1 MDWDYWGK
9 PVPGFGDPQ
18 ASLLIIG
25 LAPAAHGA
33 NRTGRMFTGDSS
45 GQWLVK
51 ALYETGLANQPYTV
65 SKDDGLKLKSVYVT
79 AVVRCAPPKNRPTSE
94 EIDNCSEYLSEELRI
109 LKKVKVVLTLGRIA
123 FESYLKLVNGWEM
136 HRLRFGHGK
145 VYRLSHRSP
154 TLVASYHPSRQNTQ
168 TGRLTWRM
176 WMKVFRKVRSLVPPI
191 E

>member
-123 FESYLKLVNGWEM
+123 FESYLKLVNGREM

-145 VYRLSHRSP
+145 VYRLSHGSP